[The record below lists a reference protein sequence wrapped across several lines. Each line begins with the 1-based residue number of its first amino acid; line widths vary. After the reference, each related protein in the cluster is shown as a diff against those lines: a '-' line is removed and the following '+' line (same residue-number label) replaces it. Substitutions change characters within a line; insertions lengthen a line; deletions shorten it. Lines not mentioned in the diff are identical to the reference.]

1 MTTPEPTH
9 ELTDAQLLQVFAT
22 GMRSGMVTALV
33 NCPPESLLH
42 LAPKDRAATATR
54 IAQAATHE
62 LMDDPIA
69 RHESLDVLHAGLAG
83 PAPTETRVDLSHRP
97 PREDQP

>member
-1 MTTPEPTH
+1 MSTPEPTH
-9 ELTDAQLLQVFAT
+9 ELTDAQLLQVYAT
-22 GMRSGMVTALV
+22 GMRSGMVMALA
-33 NCPPESLLH
+33 NCPPESLLQ
-42 LAPKDRAATATR
+42 LEPKDRVAAAIW

-83 PAPTETRVDLSHRP
+83 QAPTETRINMSHRN
-97 PREDQP
+97 PRKDQP